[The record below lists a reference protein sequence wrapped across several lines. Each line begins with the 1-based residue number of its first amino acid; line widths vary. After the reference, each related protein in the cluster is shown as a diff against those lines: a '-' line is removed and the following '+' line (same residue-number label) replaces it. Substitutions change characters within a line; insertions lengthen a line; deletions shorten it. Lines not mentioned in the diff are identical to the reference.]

1 MRGLKSLL
9 KLRGGLEPIR
19 ETNPHLFAVVSWY
32 VKIPVPFQNSSNHL
46 MGSIIPVPA
55 ISFLDVDSTLERPV
69 QNSST
74 RARREFQTTSSKPYQ
89 QGMISIEP
97 SQTSP
102 KDSSR

>member
-32 VKIPVPFQNSSNHL
+32 VKIPVPFQNSSNYL
-46 MGSIIPVPA
+46 MGSI
-55 ISFLDVDSTLERPV
+55 LDVDSTLERPV